1 MFSAMKGAKF
11 GESKQRAVEGVSLG
25 GVVERTVVSE
35 LLRMFKTAPTGV
47 NKKRLEENTALITR
61 HQKKGRYF

>member
-1 MFSAMKGAKF
+1 
-11 GESKQRAVEGVSLG
+11 VEGVSFG

-35 LLRMFKTAPTGV
+35 LLRMFKTVPTGV